1 MGQHL
6 LLQSL
11 WGPLQVAPGSDVQPV
26 GLRRDP
32 SPKGV
37 PHLLRPS
44 SSGPEVGLPE
54 ALPPTPLPP
63 KPTRIS
69 QSLEAQERQAPAE
82 GSEHHPP
89 GPRVGAEAGRAPGSA
104 GISWQRVE
112 MGHPPDPY
120 SVPAPV
126 GTSAGPGLIP
136 DLITRIP
143 WSRWALVAA
152 TVLAGVLLVSCLLCA
167 SCCCRRR
174 GRHRKKPRDK
184 KAVGLGRAC
193 GTTTTHLVQP
203 DVDNVESGPGGP
215 QQWGCLQLSLEY
227 DFGSQEIKVGL
238 RQAADLRPGGP
249 RATADPYAR
258 VSLSPLSG
266 RSHETKVHRS
276 TLCLVFDE
284 TCCFHVSLGSAGW
297 GPGLGGG
304 AGSHPC
310 PQVPPDELPQT
321 ALRVQVLDGRSLS
334 QHQPL
339 AELSL
344 PLGAVDLQHVLEL
357 WLQLGPPGAA
367 EPEQVGELCFSLRYV
382 PGSGRLTVVVLEAR
396 GLSPGLAE
404 PYVKVQLLLKQRKWK
419 KRKTSARK
427 GTAAPYFNEAFT
439 FPVPFS
445 QIQPASP
452 QSVDLVLAVWARGP
466 QFRPEPV
473 GKVVLGA
480 RASGQPLQHWADM
493 LAHARRPVVQWHR
506 LQPAREVDRALALQP
521 RWRLPL
527 PGS

>member
-1 MGQHL
+1 MCKCDPYVPLANYRGPEFRGRDRT
-6 LLQSL
+6 QSSK
-11 WGPLQVAPGSDVQPV
+11 PQECPGS
-26 GLRRDP
+26 RE
-32 SPKGV
+32 KG
-37 PHLLRPS
+37 HEGGSFL
-44 SSGPEVGLPE
+44 EE
-54 ALPPTPLPP
+54 KALC
-63 KPTRIS
+63 
-69 QSLEAQERQAPAE
+69 
-82 GSEHHPP
+82 
-89 GPRVGAEAGRAPGSA
+89 
-104 GISWQRVE
+104 WQRVE

-215 QQWGCLQLSLEY
+215 QQWGRLQLSLEY

-284 TCCFHVSLGSAGW
+284 TCCFHV
-297 GPGLGGG
+297 
-304 AGSHPC
+304 
-310 PQVPPDELPQT
+310 PPDELPQT

-367 EPEQVGELCFSLRYV
+367 EPEQVGELCCSLRYV

>member
-1 MGQHL
+1 
-6 LLQSL
+6 
-11 WGPLQVAPGSDVQPV
+11 
-26 GLRRDP
+26 
-32 SPKGV
+32 
-37 PHLLRPS
+37 
-44 SSGPEVGLPE
+44 
-54 ALPPTPLPP
+54 
-63 KPTRIS
+63 
-69 QSLEAQERQAPAE
+69 
-82 GSEHHPP
+82 
-89 GPRVGAEAGRAPGSA
+89 
-104 GISWQRVE
+104 

-193 GTTTTHLVQP
+193 GTTTIHLVQP

-215 QQWGCLQLSLEY
+215 QQWGRLQLSLEF

-284 TCCFHVSLGSAGW
+284 TCCFH
-297 GPGLGGG
+297 
-304 AGSHPC
+304 
-310 PQVPPDELPQT
+310 
-321 ALRVQVLDGRSLS
+321 
-334 QHQPL
+334 
-339 AELSL
+339 
-344 PLGAVDLQHVLEL
+344 
-357 WLQLGPPGAA
+357 
-367 EPEQVGELCFSLRYV
+367 
-382 PGSGRLTVVVLEAR
+382 
-396 GLSPGLAE
+396 
-404 PYVKVQLLLKQRKWK
+404 
-419 KRKTSARK
+419 
-427 GTAAPYFNEAFT
+427 
-439 FPVPFS
+439 
-445 QIQPASP
+445 
-452 QSVDLVLAVWARGP
+452 SVDLVLAVWARGP

>member
-1 MGQHL
+1 MGWWAGARGVFLSSDLAALAICSKLAACGDGAPPRPLQCPGPSGHLGWPWTHSRPHHQDPLVPLGTRCRHRPGWRPSGFLPPLCL
-6 LLQSL
+6 LL
-11 WGPLQVAPGSDVQPV
+11 
-26 GLRRDP
+26 
-32 SPKGV
+32 
-37 PHLLRPS
+37 
-44 SSGPEVGLPE
+44 
-54 ALPPTPLPP
+54 LPPPRPP
-63 KPTRIS
+63 
-69 QSLEAQERQAPAE
+69 QEEAQRQE
-82 GSEHHPP
+82 GCGSGQGLWHHHHPP
-89 GPRVGAEAGRAPGSA
+89 AHV
-104 GISWQRVE
+104 
-112 MGHPPDPY
+112 
-120 SVPAPV
+120 
-126 GTSAGPGLIP
+126 TSPC
-136 DLITRIP
+136 DVTQ
-143 WSRWALVAA
+143 
-152 TVLAGVLLVSCLLCA
+152 
-167 SCCCRRR
+167 
-174 GRHRKKPRDK
+174 
-184 KAVGLGRAC
+184 
-193 GTTTTHLVQP
+193 VQP

-215 QQWGCLQLSLEY
+215 QQWGRLQLSLEY

-297 GPGLGGG
+297 GPGPGGG

-367 EPEQVGELCFSLRYV
+367 EPEQVGELCCSLRYV